1 MVKFVY
7 THTKAKETME
17 MKTTT
22 KMKRKAI
29 LLGAVAVIGGGLLFA
44 NNSHK
49 PHNSVLDEPSA
60 PITKT
65 AYTAAPNGTA
75 TQPID
80 FEKAAGTAV
89 PSVVHIKTTT
99 KFKETA
105 GRGGQ
110 GQDQDGQDP
119 FGGGDLFRRFFG
131 DGDGRG
137 MQQMPDQKASGS
149 GVIISEDGYIVTNNH
164 VVNGATAISVTLNNR
179 RNYTAKVIGTD
190 PNTDLALIKIDAKG
204 LPVMPV
210 GNSDDVKLGQ
220 WVLAIGYPLNLDVT
234 VTQGIVSAKSRNIG
248 INTRAAAP
256 VESFIQT
263 DAAVNPGSSG
273 GALVNTNGE
282 LIAINSAIASPTG
295 SFAGYAYA
303 VPSNLMKK
311 VISDIMKYG
320 SVQRGYLGISMAPE
334 GLDDDKKKELGI
346 NYDVDGVFVM
356 DTDPRGAAGL
366 AGLKKGDVITKIN
379 DETVSSDARLAELIA
394 RQKPGDKIKI
404 TYWRDGSEHNTDAT
418 LQNKL
423 GSFASTNPAAVES
436 LGADLSDL
444 SKDKASQLGID
455 GGVVVN
461 NIHNGVIDSQTNMH
475 PGFIITKVG
484 DIRVHNVAELKDALG
499 KQGSNF
505 QIEGVY
511 PDSKEV
517 YYYGI
522 NDFKK

>member
-1 MVKFVY
+1 MEIKK
-7 THTKAKETME
+7 TNMKTKAM
-17 MKTTT
+17 
-22 KMKRKAI
+22 

-49 PHNSVLDEPSA
+49 PHNSVLDEPA
-60 PITKT
+60 AGVVKT
-65 AYTAAPNGTA
+65 ASLTSGLTAGADAKATAA
-75 TQPID
+75 QPID

-105 GRGGQ
+105 GRQGQ
-110 GQDQDGQDP
+110 GQGQDP
-119 FGGGDLFRRFFG
+119 FGDMFGGNDLFKRFFG

-137 MQQMPDQKASGS
+137 MQQPDQKASGS

-210 GNSDDVKLGQ
+210 GNSDDVRLGQ

-334 GLDDDKKKELGI
+334 GLDEDKKKELGI
-346 NYDVDGVFVM
+346 NNDVDGVFVM
-356 DTDPRGAAGL
+356 DTDPKGAAGL

-379 DETVSSDARLAELIA
+379 DEAVNSDARLAELIA

-404 TYWRDGSEHNTDAT
+404 TYLRDGSEHNTDAT

-423 GSFASTNPAAVES
+423 GSFASANPAAVES

-444 SKDKASQLGID
+444 SRDKASQLGLD

-461 NIHNGVIDSQTNMH
+461 NIHNGVIDSQTNMR

-484 DIRVHNVAELKDALG
+484 DIKVHSVAELKDALS

-505 QIEGVY
+505 QIQGVY
-511 PDSKEV
+511 PGSEEV

>member
-1 MVKFVY
+1 MEIKK
-7 THTKAKETME
+7 TKL
-17 MKTTT
+17 KT
-22 KMKRKAI
+22 KAI

-44 NNSHK
+44 NNNHK
-49 PHNSVLDEPSA
+49 PHNSVLDEPS
-60 PITKT
+60 TGVVKT
-65 AYTAAPNGTA
+65 ASLTSGLTAGAGANATAA
-75 TQPID
+75 QPID

-105 GRGGQ
+105 GRQGQ
-110 GQDQDGQDP
+110 GQNP
-119 FGGGDLFRRFFG
+119 FGDMFGGNDLFKRFFGDG

-137 MQQMPDQKASGS
+137 MQQPDQKASGS

-210 GNSDDVKLGQ
+210 GNSDDVRLGQ

-334 GLDDDKKKELGI
+334 GLDEDKKKELGI
-346 NYDVDGVFVM
+346 NNDVDGVFVM
-356 DTDPRGAAGL
+356 DTDPKGAAGL

-379 DETVSSDARLAELIA
+379 DEAVNSDARLAELIA
-394 RQKPGDKIKI
+394 RQKPGDKIRI
-404 TYWRDGSEHNTDAT
+404 TYLRDGSEHNTDAT

-423 GSFASTNPAAVES
+423 GSFASANPAAVES

-444 SKDKASQLGID
+444 SKDKASQLGLD

-461 NIHNGVIDSQTNMH
+461 NIHNGVIDSQTNMR

-484 DIRVHNVAELKDALG
+484 DTKVHTIAELKDALS

-505 QIEGVY
+505 QIQGVY
-511 PDSKEV
+511 PGSDEV